1 MAKCESHMHRNQ
13 RAGITSS
20 RDLIKQMM
28 LPRQVLD
35 MGARHIL
42 RPGTRIK
49 GNWLRTMKTMTSKLL
64 SLIAAVAASSV
75 CAALVHAQDA
85 PADAK
90 SDGISVE
97 LNKLEKSEKGC
108 RAYVVVTNP
117 TQTSYDAFK
126 LDLVLFQTDGII
138 GRRFALDLAPV
149 RPDKSTVKLFDLDG
163 TDCESIGKFL
173 INDVMECRTSS
184 GPVQDCL
191 AQLKVKSLT
200 KVEISK

>member
-1 MAKCESHMHRNQ
+1 
-13 RAGITSS
+13 
-20 RDLIKQMM
+20 MM
-28 LPRQVLD
+28 
-35 MGARHIL
+35 
-42 RPGTRIK
+42 
-49 GNWLRTMKTMTSKLL
+49 SKSL
-64 SLIAAVAASSV
+64 SFIAALAASSMF
-75 CAALVHAQDA
+75 AALIHAEDA
-85 PADAK
+85 PAQVPSDA
-90 SDGISVE
+90 ISLE

-108 RAYVVVTNP
+108 RAYVVVSNP
-117 TQTSYDAFK
+117 TQTTYDAFK

-173 INDVMECRTSS
+173 VNDVMECRASS

-191 AQLKVKSLT
+191 ARLKVKSLT

>member
-1 MAKCESHMHRNQ
+1 VQ
-13 RAGITSS
+13 TTTTTS
-20 RDLIKQMM
+20 
-28 LPRQVLD
+28 
-35 MGARHIL
+35 
-42 RPGTRIK
+42 
-49 GNWLRTMKTMTSKLL
+49 RTL
-64 SLIAAVAASSV
+64 SLAASLLATLAFGAV
-75 CAALVHAQDA
+75 VHAQDA
-85 PADAK
+85 PAQ
-90 SDGISVE
+90 SDTGAEISVE

-163 TDCESIGKFL
+163 TDCETIGKFL
-173 INDVMECRTSS
+173 VNDVMECKAS
-184 GPVQDCL
+184 GAPVSDCL
-191 AQLKVKSLT
+191 ARLKLKSLT

>member
-1 MAKCESHMHRNQ
+1 MKKTTSNSLLLLAALAAAPAF
-13 RAGITSS
+13 AG
-20 RDLIKQMM
+20 
-28 LPRQVLD
+28 
-35 MGARHIL
+35 
-42 RPGTRIK
+42 
-49 GNWLRTMKTMTSKLL
+49 
-64 SLIAAVAASSV
+64 
-75 CAALVHAQDA
+75 LVHAQEA
-85 PADAK
+85 PAQAPDAGD
-90 SDGISVE
+90 SISVE
-97 LNKLEKSEKGC
+97 LNKLEKSDKGC

-173 INDVMECRTSS
+173 VNDVMECKASS

-191 AQLKVKSLT
+191 ARLKVKSLT